1 MDHELLLIKAFVIKE
16 RQQRYI
22 NLVTTAK
29 GRKKFRNYISHFSDL
44 NANYCVPLH
53 SFKTYSQ
60 LYDRLRSEGSLD
72 MVYIIAANSQYDMQ
86 SLSLLDATKQLFSS
100 DISYFISC
108 IPGKLAYYEGEEKNQ
123 RYLLKAPFPL

>member
-1 MDHELLLIKAFVIKE
+1 MFQEALYFAKKTSMDHEILLIKAFVIKE
-16 RQQRYI
+16 RQQR
-22 NLVTTAK
+22 L
-29 GRKKFRNYISHFSDL
+29 
-44 NANYCVPLH
+44 
-53 SFKTYSQ
+53 YSQ

-108 IPGKLAYYEGEEKNQ
+108 IPGILAYYEGEETNQ
-123 RYLLKAPFPL
+123 RYLLKSARKG